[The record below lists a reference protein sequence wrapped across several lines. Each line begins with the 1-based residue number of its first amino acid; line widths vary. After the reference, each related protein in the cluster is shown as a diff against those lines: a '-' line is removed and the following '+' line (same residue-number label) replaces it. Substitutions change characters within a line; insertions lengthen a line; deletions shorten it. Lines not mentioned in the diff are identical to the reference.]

1 MNFLFLSI
9 PVLFLSSIVILLF
22 GKKFPKIIF
31 LGHIICFLVLV
42 FSISTLFL
50 SQEISV
56 SFSWINLDNL
66 KINLGFTL
74 DRLSGLLYFVVSLIS
89 LIIQIYSLKYMKGD
103 KNFSRYFA
111 FLTFF
116 QAAMIGLILTN
127 NFLLLLIFWE
137 LVSLSSYLLIGF
149 WYDRPNAAIA
159 SKKAFL
165 TTKLGDLSLVFGL
178 FLIFTTFH
186 SFDFSEIFD
195 QISATEITTLTVISL
210 CIAIAAFGKSAQ
222 LPFSVWLPDA
232 MAGPTPVSALIH
244 AATMVAAGVYL
255 IARMMPIFTKVSL
268 TVVLI
273 IGVSTAFISALS
285 ALNQKD
291 IKKVL
296 AFSTISQLGYMMAG
310 LGVLN
315 IIGGIFHLVTHA
327 FFKALLF
334 LAAGSIIHLFH
345 TQNLDKIKSSKLK
358 YTRIMFLIGA
368 LALAGIFPF
377 SGFFSKEI
385 ILDSVFNNKFV
396 FILLLFISFLTSFY
410 IFRVYFK
417 IFKPG
422 EGKKESSIFIYSMM
436 ILAFFSII
444 AGFVFKDYIFQLGE
458 GLKANIG
465 LSVFG
470 LLFPVSGIL
479 FAWLKYK
486 KNAFH
491 WLKIPEFF
499 LNISKNN
506 FYLDKIYEFLILNP
520 LAFLSKTCAFI
531 DQKIIDG
538 FIWLIAKLTGLF
550 SAFSRIFD
558 IKFLDEFIN
567 DIGWFIKIDAS
578 ILRKIQT
585 GNIQTYIFVFLIG
598 MIVLIFRFT

>member
-1 MNFLFLSI
+1 MIFSSI
-9 PVLFLSSIVILLF
+9 PALFITSIIILIF
-22 GKKFPKIIF
+22 GRKYKNIYF
-31 LGHIICFLVLV
+31 LGHATAFFALIL
-42 FSISTLFL
+42 SIFALTNT
-50 SQEISV
+50 QEIIY
-56 SFSWINLDNL
+56 SFSWINLENL
-66 KINLGFTL
+66 KINFGFGL
-74 DRLSGLLYFVVSLIS
+74 DRLSALMYFVVALVSLV
-89 LIIQIYSLKYMKGD
+89 IQIYSLRYMQGD

-116 QAAMIGLILTN
+116 QASMLGLVLTN
-127 NFLLLLIFWE
+127 NLLLLLIFWE
-137 LVSLSSYLLIGF
+137 LVGLSSYLLIGF
-149 WYDRPNAAIA
+149 WHHKEKAAIA

-165 TTKLGDLSLVFGL
+165 TTKLGDLGLVFSL
-178 FLIFTTFH
+178 LLIFTTFH
-186 SFDFSEIFD
+186 SFDFSEVFN
-195 QISATEITTLTVISL
+195 QISTIEITILTVISL

-222 LPFSVWLPDA
+222 LPFLTWLPDA
-232 MAGPTPVSALIH
+232 MAGPIPVSALIH
-244 AATMVAAGVYL
+244 AATMVAAGIYL
-255 IARMMPIFTKVSL
+255 IARMMPLFTEISL

-273 IGVSTAFISALS
+273 VGTLTTLIAALS
-285 ALNQKD
+285 ALSQKD

-315 IIGGIFHLVTHA
+315 IVGGIFHLITHA

-334 LAAGSIIHLFH
+334 LSAGSIIHIFH
-345 TQNLDKIKSSKLK
+345 TQNLDKIEASKLK

-385 ILDSVFNNKFV
+385 ILDSIFNNKII

-417 IFKPG
+417 IFKTG
-422 EGKKESSIFIYSMM
+422 EEKKESRELIYPMGV
-436 ILAFFSII
+436 LAFFSIT
-444 AGFVFKDYIFQLGE
+444 AGFIFKNYIFQLGE
-458 GLKANIG
+458 IHKTNLGLLI
-465 LSVFG
+465 FG
-470 LLFPVSGIL
+470 LIFSLSGIFL
-479 FAWLKYK
+479 AWLKYK
-486 KNAFH
+486 KVKFS
-491 WLKIPEFF
+491 LKFNEN
-499 LNISKNN
+499 LMKISLNN
-506 FYLDKIYEFLILNP
+506 FYLDEIYNILILKP
-520 LAFLSKTCAFI
+520 LGFLSKTCAFI

-538 FIWLIAKLTGLF
+538 FIWLITKITKLF
-550 SAFSRIFD
+550 SDLSGKFD
-558 IKFLDEFIN
+558 LSFLDGLVN